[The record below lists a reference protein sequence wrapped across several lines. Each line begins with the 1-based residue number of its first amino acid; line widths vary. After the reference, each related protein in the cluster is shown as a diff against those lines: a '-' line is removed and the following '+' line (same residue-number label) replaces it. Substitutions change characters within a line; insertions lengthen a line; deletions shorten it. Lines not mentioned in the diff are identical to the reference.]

1 MFISKIR
8 AGSEDRSPFGDFWF
22 TPVSSRSSANV
33 RVTPDTAMMLSAVF
47 RAVSLISG
55 HIAMLPIVLRDVE
68 NKEPNRH
75 HYLNRLLKKPNR
87 WQNGFE
93 WRQMLQGHLMLRGT
107 AFNEIIDNAKG
118 EIEELI
124 PLHPDRVKIEV
135 LPSGEWRY
143 RVTDADGNIRILKR
157 SQVWKLCGLS
167 SNGMTGLSVIEA
179 GRESMGLGLA
189 AQSYGSRF
197 FTNDAKPSGGWV
209 EYPGQFKDAEAR
221 KVFRE
226 TIQDAQS
233 DANRGKLMVLDR
245 GMKYHEVGL
254 NNQDAQFLETRQ
266 FQVSEVARWFG
277 VPPHKL
283 AELERA
289 TFSNIEQQALEYVTD
304 SLLIWAEIWEA
315 GIEDILLLDDDQL
328 EAEFDFEKLL
338 RGDSATRFKN
348 YGMAIKDGW
357 MVRNEAR
364 RRENMKPLPGLDE
377 PLRPLNMVE
386 ESSAEEG
393 EDGKNKEGDD
403 PKEGGDSQTHGGA
416 RRRGPPRP

>member
-8 AGSEDRSPFGDFWF
+8 AGSEDRSPWGDFWF
-22 TPVSSRSSANV
+22 TPVSSRSFANV
-33 RVTPDTAMMLSAVF
+33 RVTPDSAMMLSAVF

-55 HIAMLPIVLRDVE
+55 HIAMLPIVLRDE
-68 NKEPNRH
+68 ESKAPNRK

-93 WRQMLQGHLMLRGT
+93 WRQMLQGHLMLRGV

-135 LPSGEWRY
+135 LPSGDWRY
-143 RVTDADGNIRILKR
+143 RVTDADGSVRILSR
-157 SQVWKLCGLS
+157 GQVWKLCGLS
-167 SNGMTGLSVIEA
+167 SNGIVGLSVIEA
-179 GRESMGLGLA
+179 ARESMGLGLA

-197 FTNDAKPSGGWV
+197 FANDAKPTGGWI
-209 EYPGQFKDAEAR
+209 EYPGSFKDTEAR
-221 KVFRE
+221 KLFRE
-226 TIQDAQS
+226 SVQDAQA
-233 DANRGKLMVLDR
+233 DANRGKFMVLDR

-254 NNQDAQFLETRQ
+254 NNNDAQFLETRK
-266 FQVSEVARWFG
+266 FQVTEMARWFG
-277 VPPHKL
+277 IPPHKL

-289 TFSNIEQQALEYVTD
+289 TFNNIEQQSLEYVTD

-364 RRENMKPLPGLDE
+364 GRENMQPLPGLDE

-386 ESSAEEG
+386 ESSAEGG

-403 PKEGGDSQTHGGA
+403 PEEGGDSQAPGGA
-416 RRRGPPRP
+416 NRRGPRRP